1 MLERKGRLGTGPL
14 GPADIS
20 GEATVGQIFA
30 SLWTAVVAALVW
42 LGLMAVPGAPSFQG
56 YVEGEFVLV
65 SPTVG
70 GQLVTLS
77 VQRGQHVSAGDP
89 LFALDQADEKAAR
102 DHAAATLSQAQDRLS
117 NLAKGKRQPEIA
129 AIAAQKAQAEA
140 QARLAE
146 LDLDRQKK
154 LVGSTAFMKQQFD
167 QAQATFD
174 QQTNRVMELSAQL
187 QLSEM
192 SLGRDDELHAAVSDV
207 AANQAALA
215 QAQWKLDQKTLAAP
229 AAALVADTYFNPGE
243 MIGAGQAV
251 VSLLPPGNIKVR
263 FFVPQEA
270 LAKFPIGAAV
280 TIHCDGCA
288 KDIPATV
295 RFVSPQAEYTPPVLY
310 NRENRNRL
318 VFMIEARPTAEPEA
332 LRPGQPVDVA
342 LAAAS

>member
-1 MLERKGRLGTGPL
+1 M
-14 GPADIS
+14 A
-20 GEATVGQIFA
+20 QIFA
-30 SLWTAVVAALVW
+30 SLWAAVVAVLVW
-42 LGLMAVPGAPSFQG
+42 LGLMAAPGPPSFQG

-77 VQRGQHVSAGDP
+77 VERGQHVASGAV

-102 DHAAATLSQAQDRLS
+102 DQAAAMLGQAQDRLS
-117 NLAKGKRQPEIA
+117 NLAKGRRQPEIA

-154 LVGSTAFMKQQFD
+154 LIGSTAFMKQQFD
-167 QAQATFD
+167 QAQANFD
-174 QQTNRVMELSAQL
+174 QQTNRVAELTAQL
-187 QLSEM
+187 QLAEM
-192 SLGRDDELHAAVSDV
+192 SLGRDDELRAAVGDV

-243 MIGAGQAV
+243 MINAGQAV

-263 FFVPQEA
+263 FFVPQDA
-270 LAKFPIGAAV
+270 LAKFPIGARV
-280 TIHCDGCA
+280 SIRCDGCA
-288 KDIPATV
+288 GEIPAAV

-310 NRENRNRL
+310 NREHRNRL
-318 VFMIEARPTAEPEA
+318 VFMIEARPTATPEA

-342 LAAAS
+342 LSVAP

>member
-1 MLERKGRLGTGPL
+1 V
-14 GPADIS
+14 A
-20 GEATVGQIFA
+20 QFFA
-30 SLWTAVVAALVW
+30 SLWSAVVAVMVW
-42 LGLMAVPGAPSFQG
+42 LGLMAAPGPPSFQG

-70 GQLVTLS
+70 GQLTTLS
-77 VQRGQHVSAGDP
+77 VERGRHVKSGDP

-102 DHAAATLSQAQDRLS
+102 DQAAALLGQAQDRLS

-146 LDLDRQKK
+146 LDLDRQRK
-154 LVGSTAFMKQQFD
+154 LIGSTAFMKQQLD
-167 QAQATFD
+167 QAQANYD
-174 QQTNRVMELSAQL
+174 QQTNRVAELTAQL
-187 QLSEM
+187 QLAEM
-192 SLGRDDELHAAVSDV
+192 SLGRDDELRAAVGDV

-215 QAQWKLDQKTLAAP
+215 QAQWKLDQKTLQAP

-243 MIGAGQAV
+243 TVNAGQAV

-270 LAKFPIGAAV
+270 LARFPIGAAV
-280 TIHCDGCA
+280 QIHCDGCA
-288 KDIPATV
+288 AEIPATV

-318 VFMIEARPTAEPEA
+318 VFMIEARPAATPEA
-332 LRPGQPVDVA
+332 LRPGQPVDVVLSA
-342 LAAAS
+342 PP